1 MSDDDDW
8 ETDPDFENDVT
19 EEQQVRASLASAPR
33 VIPAAAPS
41 LCC

>member
-19 EEQQVRASLASAPR
+19 EEQQVRASLAFCASR
-33 VIPAAAPS
+33 IPAAAPS